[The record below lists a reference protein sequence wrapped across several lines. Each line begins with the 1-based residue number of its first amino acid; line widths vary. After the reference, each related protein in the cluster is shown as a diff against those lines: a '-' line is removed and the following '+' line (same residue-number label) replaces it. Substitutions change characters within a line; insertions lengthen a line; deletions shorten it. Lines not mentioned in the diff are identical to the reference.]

1 MWRTE
6 GGRKPPF
13 LYRLL
18 HYKWLA
24 FRFISVRV
32 ILSAFELSPSSLNY
46 SPLSTVLHSQEQ
58 NVQSPKQIWGAESK
72 CLELWDF
79 GRPQG
84 HFQHHPFHTH
94 WESSRHH
101 NPTNPVTLRPTT
113 GTLASWS
120 SFSHL
125 YVPFYKEKDLAV
137 LMGFQEKYTHHH
149 PKRTDQRNDKLTW
162 RPPQDYYYRYW
173 SAQQTCEK
181 NIMANVSS
189 MSTWKSI
196 RHKNGKG
203 SRYK

>member
-1 MWRTE
+1 MISLPFYFSRGNSLSFWTVPLIPQLLSLKHGSAQPRTKRTE
-6 GGRKPPF
+6 PRTDLGSWVQVPGALRFWTPSGSLPTPP
-13 LYRLL
+13 LPHTLG
-18 HYKWLA
+18 
-24 FRFISVRV
+24 
-32 ILSAFELSPSSLNY
+32 ELPPPQPY
-46 SPLSTVLHSQEQ
+46 
-58 NVQSPKQIWGAESK
+58 QS
-72 CLELWDF
+72 
-79 GRPQG
+79 RY
-84 HFQHHPFHTH
+84 
-94 WESSRHH
+94 
-101 NPTNPVTLRPTT
+101 LRPTT

-125 YVPFYKEKDLAV
+125 YVPFYKEKDLAI

-162 RPPQDYYYRYW
+162 RPPQGYYYRYW

-189 MSTWKSI
+189 LSTWKSI